1 MITFSSCWEKVI
13 RGAGLTAPIHLHKD
27 NAIRKQNLLNLFT
40 GYAEAQLILKQ
51 SYVKPLTP
59 QSLPPSF
66 FPTALQLFHMTRAHK
81 HPQTRT
87 LKPSAG
93 NLYLTKHVPSPYP
106 QTNHNRSNTYSR
118 TTLSL
123 TLTEQTRTLVLPSP
137 YPQAIPSSRPFPPLP
152 RPQPISKHKLKLKTR
167 TLALPSKYPL
177 PMLVRTFRSNHH
189 RREKISQKSP
199 GPLLHIRTTFII
211 FVSTS
216 ETHSLKPHNLN
227 LQLCA
232 GY

>member
-1 MITFSSCWEKVI
+1 M
-13 RGAGLTAPIHLHKD
+13 
-27 NAIRKQNLLNLFT
+27 

-177 PMLVRTFRSNHH
+177 FMLALTLRPILSLILRP
-189 RREKISQKSP
+189 REKHFKKKK
-199 GPLLHIRTTFII
+199 II
-211 FVSTS
+211 LPVAHVKNNPYICRV
-216 ETHSLKPHNLN
+216 THE
-227 LQLCA
+227 A
-232 GY
+232 YF